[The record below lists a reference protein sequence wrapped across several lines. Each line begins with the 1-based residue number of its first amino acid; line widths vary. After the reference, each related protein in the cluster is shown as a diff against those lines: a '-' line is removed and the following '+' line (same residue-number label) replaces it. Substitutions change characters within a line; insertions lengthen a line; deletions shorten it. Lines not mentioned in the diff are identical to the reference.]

1 MHYGI
6 AASIQAMQDSGLAIN
21 EADAH
26 RYGVAM
32 GSGIGGISTIEDNYS
47 KWLEGGPRKI
57 SPFFVPGTIINM
69 ISGHVSIKYGL
80 TGPNLGSR
88 HGLHD
93 EHALHRFGG
102 ATHPARRR

>member
-6 AASIQAMQDSGLAIN
+6 AACDAGDARTPGSTIK

-32 GSGIGGISTIEDNYS
+32 GSGIGGISTIEANHS

-57 SPFFVPGTIINM
+57 SPFFVPAQHHQHDLRARLDQI
-69 ISGHVSIKYGL
+69 
-80 TGPNLGSR
+80 R
-88 HGLHD
+88 H
-93 EHALHRFGG
+93 
-102 ATHPARRR
+102 